1 MSNSFEFSKSFSI
14 ILLKFTMILLNLGE
28 SNLFFAGGTAER
40 INYDIS
46 SGLIE
51 LTDKSSMEEENPMN
65 FIKKSLNFEKTEN
78 LKKCLSIFTR
88 KKIKKAINIWNKS
101 FTTPLQN
108 QRKKTK
114 IDENQIKI
122 KFLILA
128 LKNLFLLKKK
138 EAFFQVLIIK
148 ETQQYESIIKNIV
161 PLTNIFSLLNS
172 KIKQNV
178 INSFEKIKNFSSK
191 TQNFIVFPRF
201 LYENHIC
208 KFMFLF

>member
-1 MSNSFEFSKSFSI
+1 MNFPRVFQLFYSNLLEFC
-14 ILLKFTMILLNLGE
+14 LNLGE
-28 SNLFFAGGTAER
+28 SNLFFAGGNAER

-46 SGLIE
+46 SALIE
-51 LTDKSSMEEENPMN
+51 LTDKSSMDEANQMI
-65 FIKKSLNFEKTEN
+65 FFKKSQNFEKTEN
-78 LKKCLSIFTR
+78 LKKCLAIFTR
-88 KKIKKAINIWNKS
+88 KKLKKAMNIWKKR

-108 QRKKTK
+108 RNQRKKAK
-114 IDENQIKI
+114 IDEIQIKI

-128 LKNLFLLKKK
+128 LKNLFLLRKK
-138 EAFFQVLIIK
+138 EAFFQVLIMK
-148 ETQQYESIIKNIV
+148 ETHQYESIINNIV

-201 LYENHIC
+201 FYEI
-208 KFMFLF
+208 M

>member
-1 MSNSFEFSKSFSI
+1 MNFPRVFQLFYSNLLEFC
-14 ILLKFTMILLNLGE
+14 LNLGE
-28 SNLFFAGGTAER
+28 SNLFFAGGNAER

-46 SGLIE
+46 SALIE
-51 LTDKSSMEEENPMN
+51 LTDKSSMDEANQMI
-65 FIKKSLNFEKTEN
+65 FLKKSQNFEKTEN
-78 LKKCLSIFTR
+78 LKKCLAIFTR
-88 KKIKKAINIWNKS
+88 KKLKKAMNIWKKR

-108 QRKKTK
+108 RNQRKKAK
-114 IDENQIKI
+114 IDEIQIKI

-128 LKNLFLLKKK
+128 LKNLFLLRKK
-138 EAFFQVLIIK
+138 EAFFQVLIMK
-148 ETQQYESIIKNIV
+148 ETHQYESIINNIV

-201 LYENHIC
+201 FYEI
-208 KFMFLF
+208 M